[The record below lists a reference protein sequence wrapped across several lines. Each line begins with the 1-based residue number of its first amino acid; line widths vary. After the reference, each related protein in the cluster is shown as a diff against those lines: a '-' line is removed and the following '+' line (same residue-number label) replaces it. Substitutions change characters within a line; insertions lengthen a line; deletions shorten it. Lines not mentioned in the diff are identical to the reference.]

1 MYYMYATFPKCNN
14 FQLEAD
20 MGSIIKMHLYFDL
33 IIPITD
39 TYTTE
44 RKPNDQTESFLTVV
58 NQI

>member
-1 MYYMYATFPKCNN
+1 MYATFPKCNN